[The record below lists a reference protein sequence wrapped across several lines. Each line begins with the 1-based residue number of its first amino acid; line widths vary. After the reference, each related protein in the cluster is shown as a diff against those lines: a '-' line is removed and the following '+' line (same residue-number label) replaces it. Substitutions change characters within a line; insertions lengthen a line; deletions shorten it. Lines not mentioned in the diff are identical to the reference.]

1 MSNVDTLLVIGILIF
16 LIVIHELGHFFVAK
30 FFNVRVDE
38 FGVGYP
44 PRAFLFGKWGDTE
57 YTLNWIPFG
66 GFVRLFGEHDAV
78 TGEIDTHRGSFAK
91 APRHVQALILIA
103 GVVMNAIA
111 AWLLFAGALAVGI
124 PHGVPA
130 GDTDPNAR
138 LLVTQVLP
146 GSPAASAGLNT
157 GDVLTSIGDGKE
169 TAALNPESVVTFV
182 GERPGKELTVT
193 ISRAGVERTVT
204 MFPAQAVVAEAASR
218 AAVGMG
224 LSLVTDSPIPFHRA
238 LTKAIPV
245 TLDKLNAVL
254 SGLGSMVTNAIR
266 GEKVLQDIVGPVGLV
281 SIVGIAAQHGFANIL
296 ILAGFISLNLA
307 VINLIPIPALDGG
320 RLLLLGVEA
329 VMRRSAPNIV
339 VQLSNTLGIGLII
352 LLMIT
357 VTYNDIVRLIS

>member
-1 MSNVDTLLVIGILIF
+1 MTTLLVIGILVF
-16 LIVIHELGHFFVAK
+16 LIVIHELGHFAIAK
-30 FFNVRVDE
+30 FFKVKVEE

-44 PRAFLFGKWGDTE
+44 PRALLFGKWGDTE

-66 GFVRLFGEHDAV
+66 GFVRLFGEHDTV
-78 TGEIDTHRGSFAK
+78 TGEIDRHKGSFAK
-91 APRHVQALILIA
+91 APRYVQALVLVA

-124 PHGVPA
+124 PHSVPA
-130 GDTDPNAR
+130 GDTDANAR
-138 LLVTQVLP
+138 LLITQVLP
-146 GSPAASAGLNT
+146 GSPASVARLSA

-169 TAALNPESVVTFV
+169 TAALNPESIVAFV

-193 ISRAGVERTVT
+193 YSRAGEEKTVT
-204 MFPAQAVVAEAASR
+204 MFPAQAIVAEAANR

-238 LTKAIPV
+238 LWKALPV
-245 TLDKLNAVL
+245 TLDKLNSVL

-266 GEKVLQDIVGPVGLV
+266 GEKVLQDVVGPVGLV
-281 SIVGIAAQHGFANIL
+281 SVVGVAAQHGFANLL

-320 RLLLLGVEA
+320 RLLLLGLEA
-329 VMRRSAPNIV
+329 VMRRSAPNVV
-339 VQLSNTLGIGLII
+339 VQLSNTLGIGFII

-357 VTYNDIVRLIS
+357 VTYNDIVRLFGQ